1 MAVFGADDPSALR
14 LFFRSLLPN
23 FNPAEP
29 QPEGAVGGEGQDG
42 IDLRSVPIILLRLC
56 NPFPMIFCKKVS
68 IIVVF
73 NPVAWHLTPSTQIRI
88 ISIYFDSTNLF

>member
-1 MAVFGADDPSALR
+1 MPVFGADDPSALR

-42 IDLRSVPIILLRLC
+42 IDLRSVRT
-56 NPFPMIFCKKVS
+56 NYPFKTVLS
-68 IIVVF
+68 R
-73 NPVAWHLTPSTQIRI
+73 VALP
-88 ISIYFDSTNLF
+88 